1 MFLCLKNNPT
11 HEPSPAGCINCKKE
25 MTHIFFVIEVILSK
39 GIGKNSSYSPPS
51 YSHNHK
57 LPFL

>member
-51 YSHNHK
+51 
-57 LPFL
+57 